1 MGRIMPFECEHGIT
15 VDGGDFCESEICVE
29 CECGKA
35 ISAEQV
41 AAEAY
46 QVIGCLADTAGLF
59 EHKEVVR
66 ALDYFS
72 AVAAGKTVEDEIL
85 PWGSCFD
92 KQPNP
97 TP

>member
-1 MGRIMPFECEHGIT
+1 MRPAMARNGRGLDMGRIMPFECEQ
-15 VDGGDFCESEICVE
+15 
-29 CECGKA
+29 CGKA